1 MVVEWLAPAL
11 TAYRHRDDVRSLLEG
26 GMAWLFGKKTTLA
39 FTGMEGVGKT
49 VLLDHLTGA
58 AFQEGYTLPLRSQRE
73 ERGRITTAG
82 KRLVAT
88 VVPGQVATPRRL
100 TLDKLFGGK
109 RLIDG
114 VVHVVCNGL
123 ASVREPN
130 VTTDLIRRRKLTTVT
145 KYRKY
150 ALGQELLD
158 LDSTCHAI
166 RESQRKKRTPGW
178 LIVAV
183 DKVDLYFDT
192 IERARDYYSPTS
204 DSPFADRLRAL
215 ATQVGTDFFAGRRL
229 RSAGAWSGSSG
240 IGRSWCRK
248 STRPGETRTWVNS
261 SVSWRVTPRETGGE
275 CHA

>member
-11 TAYRHRDDVRSLLEG
+11 TAYRHRDDVRGLLEG

-58 AFQEGYTLPLRSQRE
+58 AFREGYTLPLRSQRE
-73 ERGRITTAG
+73 ERGHVTTAS
-82 KRLVAT
+82 KRLLAT
-88 VVPGQVATPRRL
+88 VVPGQVAAPRRL

-109 RLIDG
+109 QAIDG

-123 ASVREPN
+123 ASIREP
-130 VTTDLIRRRKLTTVT
+130 DAARSLLRQSKLTTLA

-150 ALGQELLD
+150 ALGQELAD
-158 LDSTCHAI
+158 LDETCQAI
-166 RESQRKKRTPGW
+166 RESHRKKRTPGW

-192 IERARDYYSPTS
+192 IEQARDYYSPTG
-204 DSPFADRLRAL
+204 DSPFVEKLRTL
-215 ATQVGTDFFAGRRL
+215 ATQVGTDFFRWETAPVCGCLEKFVWNREELLPQIDAAKRNAYLAQFLRL
-229 RSAGAWSGSSG
+229 LESYAA
-240 IGRSWCRK
+240 
-248 STRPGETRTWVNS
+248 
-261 SVSWRVTPRETGGE
+261 
-275 CHA
+275 